1 VIFIDVDECVEN
13 THRCSA
19 HADCEDTEGS
29 YTCTCHEGYRGDG
42 ENCKGSYFLFIMHK
56 ILMIEILFFN
66 TK

>member
-1 VIFIDVDECVEN
+1 VIFIDIDECVEN

-42 ENCKGSYFLFIMHK
+42 ENCKGLYIFVI
-56 ILMIEILFFN
+56 ILP
-66 TK
+66 